1 MSSFDD
7 LPCELLGD
15 VLALMLTVRLVLLN
29 VAASVRLVQADT
41 FPPTPPLKELSLT
54 LPPLWPGG
62 QLTDDLG
69 LKSVSV
75 SSLKKEYS
83 RVEIPSNLTLVSL
96 ALEY

>member
-75 SSLKKEYS
+75 SSLKSQEGIS
-83 RVEIPSNLTLVSL
+83 TAE
-96 ALEY
+96 

>member
-1 MSSFDD
+1 M
-7 LPCELLGD
+7 LGD

-83 RVEIPSNLTLVSL
+83 IVEIPSYLTLVSL